1 MTDTDDAGRPPL
13 HGVALTKQVVRP
25 GGLWSEVLVVART
38 GSTNTDCA
46 ARARAGA
53 PEGLV
58 LAAEEQTAGR
68 GRLGRTW
75 LSPPRAALTFSVLLR
90 PAGVPPARRGW
101 LPLLAGVATAIAVRH
116 VSGLDARLKWP
127 NDLLLGPRKLAGI
140 LAEQSGDAVI
150 VGIGVNVSAARA
162 ELPVTGAASLPG
174 TSLPGTSLPGTS
186 LPGTALPTASP
197 PDAAL
202 PATSLLLEGSASLD
216 RERLLRDILAEIE
229 RWYRAW
235 RGTEIPGDPQASGVR
250 AAYLGLCSTVGG
262 DVQAELPAGNI
273 ICGTA
278 AGIDADGRLIVRTP
292 EGEVAVG
299 AGDVWHL
306 R

>member
-1 MTDTDDAGRPPL
+1 MTDTDDAERPPL
-13 HGVALTKQVVRP
+13 DSVALTKQVVRP

-101 LPLLAGVATAIAVRH
+101 LPLLAGVATATAVRH

-127 NDLLLGPRKLAGI
+127 NDLLIGPRKLAGI

-162 ELPVTGAASLPG
+162 ELPVTGAAALPG
-174 TSLPGTSLPGTS
+174 TSLLGTSLLG
-186 LPGTALPTASP
+186 
-197 PDAAL
+197 
-202 PATSLLLEGSASLD
+202 TSLLLEGSASLD
-216 RERLLRDILAEIE
+216 RERLLREILAEIE

-235 RGTEIPGDPQASGVR
+235 RGTEIPGDPQASGLR
-250 AAYLGLCSTVGG
+250 AAYLGLCSTVGR
-262 DVQAELPAGNI
+262 DVQAELSAGNI
-273 ICGTA
+273 IRGTA

-292 EGEVAVG
+292 AGEVAVG
-299 AGDVWHL
+299 AGDVRHL

>member
-1 MTDTDDAGRPPL
+1 MTDTDDAERPPL
-13 HGVALTKQVVRP
+13 NGVALTKQVVRP

-101 LPLLAGVATAIAVRH
+101 LPLLAGVATATAVRH

-162 ELPVTGAASLPG
+162 ELPVTGAA
-174 TSLPGTSLPGTS
+174 
-186 LPGTALPTASP
+186 
-197 PDAAL
+197 AL

-216 RERLLRDILAEIE
+216 RERLLREILAEIE

-235 RGTEIPGDPQASGVR
+235 RGTEIPGDPQASGLR
-250 AAYLGLCSTVGG
+250 AAYLGLCSTVGR
-262 DVQAELPAGNI
+262 DVRAELPAGNVI
-273 ICGTA
+273 RGTA

-299 AGDVWHL
+299 AGDVRHL

>member
-1 MTDTDDAGRPPL
+1 MVIEMTDTDHPERPPL
-13 HGVALTKQVVRP
+13 DGVALTKQVVRP
-25 GGLWSEVLVVART
+25 DGLWREVLVVERT

-90 PAGVPPARRGW
+90 PVGVPPVRRGW
-101 LPLLAGVATAIAVRH
+101 LPLLAGVAAAAAVRQ
-116 VSGLDARLKWP
+116 VSGLDVRLKWP

-140 LAEQSGDAVI
+140 LAEQSGGAVI
-150 VGIGVNVSAARA
+150 AGIGVNVSATRGD
-162 ELPVTGAASLPG
+162 LPATGA
-174 TSLPGTSLPGTS
+174 
-186 LPGTALPTASP
+186 
-197 PDAAL
+197 AAL

-216 RERLLRDILAEIE
+216 RERLLGEILAQIE
-229 RWYRAW
+229 RWYQAW
-235 RGTEIPGDPQASGVR
+235 RDTQIPGDPQASGLR
-250 AAYLGLCSTVGG
+250 AAYLGLCSTLGR
-262 DVQAELPAGNI
+262 DVRADLPAGTVI
-273 ICGTA
+273 RGTA
-278 AGIDADGRLIVRTP
+278 AGIDAGGRLIVRTP
-292 EGEVAVG
+292 DGEVAVS
-299 AGDVWHL
+299 AGDVRHV

>member
-1 MTDTDDAGRPPL
+1 MTDTDDAERPPL
-13 HGVALTKQVVRP
+13 NSVALTKQVVRP

-101 LPLLAGVATAIAVRH
+101 LPLLAGVATATAVRH

-162 ELPVTGAASLPG
+162 ELPVTGAAALPG
-174 TSLPGTSLPGTS
+174 TSCWAP
-186 LPGTALPTASP
+186 
-197 PDAAL
+197 L
-202 PATSLLLEGSASLD
+202 PAPPCCWRVRPAWTGNGCFARSWPRSSA
-216 RERLLRDILAEIE
+216 
-229 RWYRAW
+229 
-235 RGTEIPGDPQASGVR
+235 GTERGVAR
-250 AAYLGLCSTVGG
+250 RSPVIRR
-262 DVQAELPAGNI
+262 PAGS
-273 ICGTA
+273 
-278 AGIDADGRLIVRTP
+278 VPRTW
-292 EGEVAVG
+292 AS
-299 AGDVWHL
+299 A
-306 R
+306 RR

>member
-1 MTDTDDAGRPPL
+1 MMQSGRRSDS
-13 HGVALTKQVVRP
+13 VALTKQVVRP

-101 LPLLAGVATAIAVRH
+101 LPLLAGVATATAVRH

-162 ELPVTGAASLPG
+162 ELPVTGAA
-174 TSLPGTSLPGTS
+174 
-186 LPGTALPTASP
+186 ALPAAAP
-197 PDAAL
+197 PGSSSLRPPRRRAPPCRPPRRRAPL
-202 PATSLLLEGSASLD
+202 SATSLLLEGSASLD
-216 RERLLRDILAEIE
+216 REWLLREILAEIE

-235 RGTEIPGDPQASGVR
+235 RGTEIPGDPQASGLR
-250 AAYLGLCSTVGG
+250 AAYLGLCSTVGR
-262 DVQAELPAGNI
+262 DVRAELPAGNVI
-273 ICGTA
+273 RGTA

-299 AGDVWHL
+299 AGDVRHL

>member
-1 MTDTDDAGRPPL
+1 MTDTDDAERPPL
-13 HGVALTKQVVRP
+13 DGVALTKQVVHP

-90 PAGVPPARRGW
+90 PASVPPARRGW
-101 LPLLAGVATAIAVRH
+101 LPLLAGVATATAVRH
-116 VSGLDARLKWP
+116 VSGLDAWLKWP

-162 ELPVTGAASLPG
+162 ELPVTGAA
-174 TSLPGTSLPGTS
+174 
-186 LPGTALPTASP
+186 
-197 PDAAL
+197 AL

-216 RERLLRDILAEIE
+216 RERLLREILAEIE
-229 RWYRAW
+229 RWYQAW
-235 RGTEIPGDPQASGVR
+235 RGTEIPGDPQASGLR
-250 AAYLGLCSTVGG
+250 AAYLGLCSTVGRH
-262 DVQAELPAGNI
+262 VRAELPAGNVI
-273 ICGTA
+273 RGTA
-278 AGIDADGRLIVRTP
+278 VGIDTDGRLIVRTP

-299 AGDVWHL
+299 AGDVRHL

>member
-1 MTDTDDAGRPPL
+1 MVIEMTDTDHPERPPL
-13 HGVALTKQVVRP
+13 DGVALTKQVVRP
-25 GGLWSEVLVVART
+25 DGLWREVLVVERT

-90 PAGVPPARRGW
+90 PVGVPPVRRGW
-101 LPLLAGVATAIAVRH
+101 LPLLAGVAAATAVRQ
-116 VSGLDARLKWP
+116 VSGLDVRLKWP

-140 LAEQSGDAVI
+140 LAEQSGGAVI
-150 VGIGVNVSAARA
+150 AGIGVNVSATRGD
-162 ELPVTGAASLPG
+162 LPATGA
-174 TSLPGTSLPGTS
+174 
-186 LPGTALPTASP
+186 
-197 PDAAL
+197 AAL

-216 RERLLRDILAEIE
+216 RERLLGEILAQIE
-229 RWYRAW
+229 RWYQAW
-235 RGTEIPGDPQASGVR
+235 RDTQIPGDPQASGLR
-250 AAYLGLCSTVGG
+250 AAYLGLCSTLGR
-262 DVQAELPAGNI
+262 DVRADLPAGTVI
-273 ICGTA
+273 RGTA
-278 AGIDADGRLIVRTP
+278 AGIDTEGRLIVRTP
-292 EGEVAVG
+292 DGEVAVS
-299 AGDVWHL
+299 AGDVRHL

>member
-1 MTDTDDAGRPPL
+1 MVIEMTDTDHPERPPL
-13 HGVALTKQVVRP
+13 DGVALTKQVVHP
-25 GGLWSEVLVVART
+25 DGLWREVLVVERT

-90 PAGVPPARRGW
+90 PVGVPPVRRGW
-101 LPLLAGVATAIAVRH
+101 LPLLAGVAAATAVRQ
-116 VSGLDARLKWP
+116 VSGLDVRLKWP

-140 LAEQSGDAVI
+140 LAEQSGGAVI
-150 VGIGVNVSAARA
+150 AGIGLNVSATRG
-162 ELPVTGAASLPG
+162 ELPATGA
-174 TSLPGTSLPGTS
+174 
-186 LPGTALPTASP
+186 
-197 PDAAL
+197 AAL

-216 RERLLRDILAEIE
+216 RERLLGEILSEIE
-229 RWYRAW
+229 RWYQAW
-235 RGTEIPGDPQASGVR
+235 RDTQIPGDPQASGLR
-250 AAYLGLCSTVGG
+250 AVYLGLCSTLGR
-262 DVQAELPAGNI
+262 DVRADLPAGTVI
-273 ICGTA
+273 RGTA
-278 AGIDADGRLIVRTP
+278 AGIDTEGRLIVRTP
-292 EGEVAVG
+292 DGEVAVS
-299 AGDVWHL
+299 AGDVRHL

>member
-1 MTDTDDAGRPPL
+1 MTDTDDAERPPL
-13 HGVALTKQVVRP
+13 NGVALTKQVVRP

-90 PAGVPPARRGW
+90 PASVPPARRGW
-101 LPLLAGVATAIAVRH
+101 LPLLAGVATATAVRH

-162 ELPVTGAASLPG
+162 ELPVTGAAAPPG
-174 TSLPGTSLPGTS
+174 TS
-186 LPGTALPTASP
+186 
-197 PDAAL
+197 L

-216 RERLLRDILAEIE
+216 RERLLREILAEIE
-229 RWYRAW
+229 RRYRAW
-235 RGTEIPGDPQASGVR
+235 RGTEIPGDPQASGLRV
-250 AAYLGLCSTVGG
+250 AYLGLCSTVGHY
-262 DVQAELPAGNI
+262 VQAELPAGNI
-273 ICGTA
+273 IRGTA

-299 AGDVWHL
+299 AGDVRHL

>member
-13 HGVALTKQVVRP
+13 NSVALTKQVVRL
-25 GGLWSEVLVVART
+25 GGLWSEVLIVART

-101 LPLLAGVATAIAVRH
+101 LPLLAGVATATAVRH

-162 ELPVTGAASLPG
+162 ELPVTGAAALPG
-174 TSLPGTSLPGTS
+174 TSLPG
-186 LPGTALPTASP
+186 
-197 PDAAL
+197 
-202 PATSLLLEGSASLD
+202 TSLLLEGSASLD
-216 RERLLRDILAEIE
+216 RERLLREILAEIE

-235 RGTEIPGDPQASGVR
+235 RGNEIPGDPQASGLR
-250 AAYLGLCSTVGG
+250 AAYLGLCSTVGR

-273 ICGTA
+273 IRGTA
-278 AGIDADGRLIVRTP
+278 AGVDADGRLIVRTA

-299 AGDVWHL
+299 AGDVRHL

>member
-1 MTDTDDAGRPPL
+1 MVTEMTDTEHPERPPL
-13 HGVALTKQVVRP
+13 NGVALTKQIVRP
-25 GGLWSEVLVVART
+25 GGLWSEVLVVERT

-101 LPLLAGVATAIAVRH
+101 LPLLAGVATATAVRH

-150 VGIGVNVSAARA
+150 VGIGVNVSAARG
-162 ELPVTGAASLPG
+162 E
-174 TSLPGTSLPGTS
+174 
-186 LPGTALPTASP
+186 
-197 PDAAL
+197 L
-202 PATSLLLEGSASLD
+202 PATGRLPPRCRPPPCCWRVRPAWTGNGCFARSWPRSSAGTG
-216 RERLLRDILAEIE
+216 
-229 RWYRAW
+229 
-235 RGTEIPGDPQASGVR
+235 RGVARRSPVIR
-250 AAYLGLCSTVGG
+250 R
-262 DVQAELPAGNI
+262 PAGS
-273 ICGTA
+273 GP
-278 AGIDADGRLIVRTP
+278 RTWASARP
-292 EGEVAVG
+292 
-299 AGDVWHL
+299 
-306 R
+306 

>member
-1 MTDTDDAGRPPL
+1 MTDTDYAARPPL
-13 HGVALTKQVVRP
+13 NGAALTKQVVHP
-25 GGLWSEVLVVART
+25 GGLWSEVLVVERT

-46 ARARAGA
+46 VRARAGA

-68 GRLGRTW
+68 GRLGRAW

-90 PAGVPPARRGW
+90 PANVPPARRGW
-101 LPLLAGVATAIAVRH
+101 LPLLAGVATTAAVRH

-127 NDLLLGPRKLAGI
+127 NDLLLGPGKLAGI

-162 ELPVTGAASLPG
+162 ELPVTGAA
-174 TSLPGTSLPGTS
+174 
-186 LPGTALPTASP
+186 
-197 PDAAL
+197 AL
-202 PATSLLLEGSASLD
+202 PATSLMLEGSASLD
-216 RERLLRDILAEIE
+216 RERLLREILAEIE
-229 RWYRAW
+229 RWYRTW
-235 RGTEIPGDPQASGVR
+235 RGTEIPGDPQASGLR
-250 AAYLGLCSTVGG
+250 AAYLGLCSTVGR
-262 DVQAELPAGNI
+262 DVRAELPAGNVI
-273 ICGTA
+273 RGTA
-278 AGIDADGRLIVRTP
+278 AGIDTDGRLIVRTP

-299 AGDVWHL
+299 AGDVRYL

>member
-1 MTDTDDAGRPPL
+1 MTDTDYAAYAARPPL
-13 HGVALTKQVVRP
+13 NGAALTKQVVQP
-25 GGLWSEVLVVART
+25 GGLWSEVLVVERT

-46 ARARAGA
+46 ALARAGA
-53 PEGLV
+53 PEGFV

-90 PAGVPPARRGW
+90 PANVPPARRGW
-101 LPLLAGVATAIAVRH
+101 LPLLAGVATITAVRH

-162 ELPVTGAASLPG
+162 ELPVTGAAV
-174 TSLPGTSLPGTS
+174 
-186 LPGTALPTASP
+186 
-197 PDAAL
+197 L
-202 PATSLLLEGSASLD
+202 PATSLMLEGSASLD
-216 RERLLRDILAEIE
+216 RERLLREILAEIE

-235 RGTEIPGDPQASGVR
+235 RGTEIPGDPQASGLR
-250 AAYLGLCSTVGG
+250 AAYLGLCSTVGR
-262 DVQAELPAGNI
+262 DVRAELPAGNVI
-273 ICGTA
+273 RGTA
-278 AGIDADGRLIVRTP
+278 AGIGTDGRLIVRTP

-299 AGDVWHL
+299 AGDVRHL

>member
-1 MTDTDDAGRPPL
+1 MTDTDHPERPPL
-13 HGVALTKQVVRP
+13 DGVALTKQVVRP
-25 GGLWSEVLVVART
+25 DGLWREVLVVERT

-90 PAGVPPARRGW
+90 PVGVPPVRRGW
-101 LPLLAGVATAIAVRH
+101 LPLLAGVAAATAVRQ
-116 VSGLDARLKWP
+116 VSGLDVRLKWP

-140 LAEQSGDAVI
+140 LAEQSGGAVI
-150 VGIGVNVSAARA
+150 AGIGVNVSATRG
-162 ELPVTGAASLPG
+162 ELPATGA
-174 TSLPGTSLPGTS
+174 
-186 LPGTALPTASP
+186 
-197 PDAAL
+197 AAL

-216 RERLLRDILAEIE
+216 RERLLGEILAQIE
-229 RWYRAW
+229 RWYQAW
-235 RGTEIPGDPQASGVR
+235 RDTQIPGDPQASGLR
-250 AAYLGLCSTVGG
+250 AAYLGLCSTLGR
-262 DVQAELPAGNI
+262 DVRADLPAGTVI
-273 ICGTA
+273 RGTA
-278 AGIDADGRLIVRTP
+278 AGIDTEGRLIVRTP
-292 EGEVAVG
+292 DGEVAVS
-299 AGDVWHL
+299 AGDVRHL

>member
-1 MTDTDDAGRPPL
+1 MTDTDHPERPPL
-13 HGVALTKQVVRP
+13 DGVALTKQVVRP
-25 GGLWSEVLVVART
+25 DGLWREVLVVERT

-90 PAGVPPARRGW
+90 PVGVPPVRRGW
-101 LPLLAGVATAIAVRH
+101 LPLLAGVAAAAAVRQ
-116 VSGLDARLKWP
+116 VSGLDVRLKWP

-140 LAEQSGDAVI
+140 LAEQSGGAVI
-150 VGIGVNVSAARA
+150 AGIGVNVSATRG
-162 ELPVTGAASLPG
+162 ELPATGA
-174 TSLPGTSLPGTS
+174 
-186 LPGTALPTASP
+186 
-197 PDAAL
+197 AAL

-216 RERLLRDILAEIE
+216 RERLLGEILAEIE
-229 RWYRAW
+229 RWYQAW
-235 RGTEIPGDPQASGVR
+235 RDTQIPGDPQASGLR
-250 AAYLGLCSTVGG
+250 AAYLGLCSTLGR
-262 DVQAELPAGNI
+262 DVRADLPAGTVI
-273 ICGTA
+273 RGTA
-278 AGIDADGRLIVRTP
+278 AGIDTDGRLIVRTP
-292 EGEVAVG
+292 DGEVAVS
-299 AGDVWHL
+299 AGDVRHL

>member
-1 MTDTDDAGRPPL
+1 MVTEMTDTDCAERPPL
-13 HGVALTKQVVRP
+13 SGVALTKQIVRP

-90 PAGVPPARRGW
+90 PAEVPPARRGW
-101 LPLLAGVATAIAVRH
+101 LPLLAGVATATAVRH

-150 VGIGVNVSAARA
+150 AGIGVNVSAVRA
-162 ELPVTGAASLPG
+162 ELPVTGA
-174 TSLPGTSLPGTS
+174 TSR
-186 LPGTALPTASP
+186 
-197 PDAAL
+197 

-216 RERLLRDILAEIE
+216 RERLLREILAETE
-229 RWYRAW
+229 RWYQAW
-235 RGTEIPGDPQASGVR
+235 RGTEIPGDPQASGLR
-250 AAYLGLCSTVGG
+250 AAYLGLCSTVGR
-262 DVQAELPAGNI
+262 DVRAELPAGNVI
-273 ICGTA
+273 RGTA

-299 AGDVWHL
+299 AGDVRHL

>member
-1 MTDTDDAGRPPL
+1 MTDTDHPKRPPL
-13 HGVALTKQVVRP
+13 DGVALTKQVVRP
-25 GGLWSEVLVVART
+25 DGLWREVLVVART

-46 ARARAGA
+46 ALARAGA

-58 LAAEEQTAGR
+58 LVAEEQTAGR

-90 PAGVPPARRGW
+90 PVSVPPVRRGW

-150 VGIGVNVSAARA
+150 AGIGVNVSATRG
-162 ELPVTGAASLPG
+162 ELPVTGA
-174 TSLPGTSLPGTS
+174 
-186 LPGTALPTASP
+186 
-197 PDAAL
+197 AAL

-216 RERLLRDILAEIE
+216 RERLLREILAGIE
-229 RWYRAW
+229 RWYQAW
-235 RGTEIPGDPQASGVR
+235 RDAQIPGDPQASGLR
-250 AAYLGLCSTVGG
+250 AAYLGLCSTVGR
-262 DVQAELPAGNI
+262 DVRADLPAGKVI
-273 ICGTA
+273 RGTA
-278 AGIDADGRLIVRTP
+278 AGIDTDGRLIVRTP
-292 EGEVAVG
+292 DGEVAVG
-299 AGDVWHL
+299 AGDVRHL